1 MFIQITNIFVG
12 IMIILIPFMLLFVLV
27 KKFLSKDKEK
37 ENLELRVEILEHEI
51 QRIKEHINYIDE
63 L

>member
-1 MFIQITNIFVG
+1 
-12 IMIILIPFMLLFVLV
+12 MIILIPFMLLFVLV

>member
-1 MFIQITNIFVG
+1 
-12 IMIILIPFMLLFVLV
+12 MLLFVLV